1 MSLGASICSDA
12 GKRELATS
20 NFLIKS
26 LDLDVS
32 LASPSPC
39 GELAADGVRVAAD
52 STFPYDRNA
61 PTDIDQGGNCRLV
74 PFLIASQ
81 FLVPEVGAGF
91 GKAKVGAARVA
102 MPEAAMHKHDSFPFR
117 QNQIGFAWQSLGMQ
131 SISEAG
137 SPELLPHPQFRA
149 GVLAPDT

>member
-52 STFPYDRNA
+52 SAFPDDRNA
-61 PTDIDQGGNCRLV
+61 PAATHQRRNRHLV
-74 PFLIASQ
+74 TLLVAPQ
-81 FLVPEVGAGF
+81 FLVLEIGAGL
-91 GKAKVGAARVA
+91 GKPKVAAA
-102 MPEAAMHKHDSFPFR
+102 SMTMPKAAMHKHHCLPLA
-117 QNQIGFAWQSLGMQ
+117 QNQVRSSRQPLGVQ
-131 SISEAG
+131 AVSETGA
-137 SPELLPHPQFRA
+137 PEPVSYQQFRA
-149 GVLAPDT
+149 GALAPYT